1 MRSLTAGARGA
12 RDDATAHGVLRAAR
26 GETTRTRPRRM
37 RAARAATCIRH
48 AARRPLRLPLREC
61 ISAPRSAH
69 ARRRRRAMVRVRQ
82 VAHSSPGIR
91 MFSTPMDARSP
102 TTASL
107 VGDGTHV
114 VTRARQCAPSRRGMR
129 GSDGGDVARHA
140 FARLHARRPRM
151 LARLEPP
158 SADHEGRDRHE
169 AETHCRRR
177 RLSESDHR
185 DRSSTGARR
194 RSRAVDAPPAG
205 RDAACACRHRH
216 AALHAAAGLSGLGAA
231 RATARTDRSNAGGTA
246 HRPAAAE

>member
-151 LARLEPP
+151 RARLEPP

-185 DRSSTGARR
+185 DRSSTGARATKPRGR
-194 RSRAVDAPPAG
+194 RSARRTRRRRRLPSSPCRTPCRRRSKRVG
-205 RDAACACRHRH
+205 R
-216 AALHAAAGLSGLGAA
+216 
-231 RATARTDRSNAGGTA
+231 GTCDGA
-246 HRPAAAE
+246 HRPQQRRRNGAQTRSG